1 MKHLFVK
8 IVDDHVSLGESSLGS
23 DVIIIHVKLHL
34 TLHQTQVTTEG
45 AAEESLV
52 QVLICLD
59 TVHQTL
65 HLNTTGNPLH
75 LIL

>member
-34 TLHQTQVTTEG
+34 TLHQSQVTTM
-45 AAEESLV
+45 V
-52 QVLICLD
+52 QQKRVLSRY
-59 TVHQTL
+59 
-65 HLNTTGNPLH
+65 
-75 LIL
+75 